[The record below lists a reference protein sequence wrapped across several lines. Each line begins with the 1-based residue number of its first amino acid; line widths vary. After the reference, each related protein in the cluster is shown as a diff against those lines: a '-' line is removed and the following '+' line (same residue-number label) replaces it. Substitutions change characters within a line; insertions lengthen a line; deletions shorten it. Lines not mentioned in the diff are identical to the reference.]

1 MSDSLQVIAVLIL
14 YLILFGWVG
23 YRRGSLRE
31 LIVAIV
37 AIGGYLILQR
47 YSAIVVTIVNLG
59 YKFQA
64 FARGGGLS
72 GDDPDA
78 ILIIRDTANLV
89 GVEQRDTL
97 IFLLWVVLLLFT
109 YWVTGIAV
117 RSPKNR
123 SDLMAILLGI
133 LNGIFYFSIFLP
145 MLSGIYFRQPEVG
158 AAGPE
163 DGAGPI
169 LRSALDVV
177 SDGFNSIWGT
187 LDEQQPLIIV
197 LFLTLVLVAVAN
209 TLRAPKAKPKQ

>member
-31 LIVAIV
+31 LIVAVV

-47 YSAIVVTIVNLG
+47 YSAIVVTLVNLL

-89 GVEQRDTL
+89 GAEQRDTL
-97 IFLLWVVLLLFT
+97 IFLLWVILLLFT
-109 YWVTGIAV
+109 YWVTGRAV

-123 SDLMAILLGI
+123 SDLMAILLGM

-145 MLSGIYFRQPEVG
+145 MLSGIFFGQTGVG
-158 AAGPE
+158 ATVPE
-163 DGAGPI
+163 DGAGLV

-177 SDGFNSIWGT
+177 SDGFNNVWGT

-197 LFLTLVLVAVAN
+197 VFLTLVLVAVAN
-209 TLRAPKAKPKQ
+209 TLRPPKAKPKQ